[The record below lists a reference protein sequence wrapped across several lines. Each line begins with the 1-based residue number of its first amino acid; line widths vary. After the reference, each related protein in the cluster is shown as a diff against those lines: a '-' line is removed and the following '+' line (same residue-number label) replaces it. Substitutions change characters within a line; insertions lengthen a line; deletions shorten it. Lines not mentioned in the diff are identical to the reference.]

1 MAVEL
6 YGFEL
11 SMLSVMLNCM
21 GSRGFEE
28 VSGENFGLPETTTPL
43 IQEVHLELL
52 GEILV
57 DGLMSSTLNPIS
69 LNPKP

>member
-1 MAVEL
+1 MEL

-28 VSGENFGLPETTTPL
+28 FSGENLWLP
-43 IQEVHLELL
+43 
-52 GEILV
+52 EILV
-57 DGLMSSTLNPIS
+57 DGSMSLLP
-69 LNPKP
+69 